1 MHIIKTKIKDLLIL
15 KTNIYKD
22 KRGFFKEVFRE
33 KILNKKFIFDCL
45 SYSKKNILRGFHM
58 QLKKPQA
65 KLITVVRGKILDV
78 VVDFRKNSKT
88 FGKTFKIEMSENSD
102 FSLFIPEGFAHGF
115 LCRSNECMIYYKCN
129 NYRNKNSEK
138 TIQWNDK
145 KLKIKWPIKNPI
157 ISKKDKKNLKFN
169 EFKKLYI
176 NK

>member
-1 MHIIKTKIKDLLIL
+1 
-15 KTNIYKD
+15 
-22 KRGFFKEVFRE
+22 
-33 KILNKKFIFDCL
+33 
-45 SYSKKNILRGFHM
+45 M

-65 KLITVVRGKILDV
+65 KLITVTHGRILDV

-88 FGKTFKIEMSENSD
+88 FGKIFKIEMSENSD
-102 FSLFIPEGFAHGF
+102 FSLFIPAGFAHGF

-157 ISKKDKKNLKFN
+157 LSSKDKVGLTFGEIINL
-169 EFKKLYI
+169 I
-176 NK
+176 

>member
-1 MHIIKTKIKDLLIL
+1 MKIVKTKIKGLLIL
-15 KTNIYKD
+15 KTKIYED
-22 KRGFFKEVFRE
+22 KRGFFKEVFRK

-45 SYSKKNILRGFHM
+45 SYSKKNILRGLHM

-65 KLITVVRGKILDV
+65 KLITVVRGRILDV

-115 LCRSNECMIYYKCN
+115 LCKSNECVIYYKCS

-138 TIQWNDK
+138 TLQWNDK
-145 KLKIKWPIKNPI
+145 KLKIKWPIKKPI
-157 ISKKDKKNLKFN
+157 LSPKDKIGLTFDEIINL
-169 EFKKLYI
+169 I
-176 NK
+176 